1 MASKV
6 LQTAGIP
13 RHVLITGAS
22 SGVGAAV
29 AKRLASATRPNHS
42 LFLYLCGRNK
52 ENLREVSVVCGSL
65 SPHSSASIKS
75 QRRLLPILVLR

>member
-1 MASKV
+1 MASQV
-6 LQTAGIP
+6 LKTAGIP

-29 AKRLASATRPNHS
+29 AKRLASATKPHHS

-52 ENLREVSVVCGSL
+52 DNLREVS
-65 SPHSSASIKS
+65 
-75 QRRLLPILVLR
+75 LVL